1 MILAAGRDGGGHA
14 DHGRIH
20 AEIETRFT
28 PYAGTCPP
36 YSEPFHSGHP
46 PTVLERR
53 FFTRLDREIRLARH
67 LRDADGQEE
76 RMTCED
82 EDYELEDMGEGRA
95 VLDIVRRI
103 LRDRTDWIAQGQVL
117 MEEIMTEVEK
127 HPAWRA

>member
-1 MILAAGRDGGGHA
+1 MHGLRRRGQRE
-14 DHGRIH
+14 DHV
-20 AEIETRFT
+20 EIETPFT

-53 FFTRLDREIRLARH
+53 FFTRLDREIRLARQ

-117 MEEIMTEVEK
+117 MEEIVSEVEK
-127 HPAWRA
+127 HSAQRA

>member
-1 MILAAGRDGGGHA
+1 
-14 DHGRIH
+14 
-20 AEIETRFT
+20 
-28 PYAGTCPP
+28 
-36 YSEPFHSGHP
+36 
-46 PTVLERR
+46 
-53 FFTRLDREIRLARH
+53 